1 MYCYK
6 CGTHCKDTAT
16 YCKKCNSSLLET
28 VTDSK
33 GVKRVA
39 PEALKKFR
47 LSRKEPRVSD
57 VAAIFPEL
65 HLEDDHTPLRRSP
78 RLDELA
84 EALRKK
90 GLKNIEDS
98 FARETAGIDAFYRA
112 KVDRAQGREKT
123 TENEY
128 YQGALADARQR
139 RDLEIA
145 GLGDVKKA
153 KEALI
158 NIALVSIQ
166 ANTPIP
172 PFGNVS
178 SSHAFAQYIHKRR
191 DNSKDHREAG
201 NCLIIVG
208 LIFAII
214 GFLFFFLSFKVS
226 TDPTILNKVIK
237 FDSFEFIVF
246 VVGCTVGLVMLIVG
260 LVFAL
265 TSLRSRLMLNK
276 ALTYFSAIFLI
287 SQK

>member
-47 LSRKEPRVSD
+47 LSSKEPRVSD

-98 FARETAGIDAFYRA
+98 FARETAGIAPRSIGLRA
-112 KVDRAQGREKT
+112 ARRRPRTSTTREPWPMR
-123 TENEY
+123 
-128 YQGALADARQR
+128 GS
-139 RDLEIA
+139 
-145 GLGDVKKA
+145 V
-153 KEALI
+153 
-158 NIALVSIQ
+158 
-166 ANTPIP
+166 
-172 PFGNVS
+172 
-178 SSHAFAQYIHKRR
+178 
-191 DNSKDHREAG
+191 
-201 NCLIIVG
+201 
-208 LIFAII
+208 AI
-214 GFLFFFLSFKVS
+214 
-226 TDPTILNKVIK
+226 
-237 FDSFEFIVF
+237 
-246 VVGCTVGLVMLIVG
+246 
-260 LVFAL
+260 
-265 TSLRSRLMLNK
+265 SR
-276 ALTYFSAIFLI
+276 
-287 SQK
+287 